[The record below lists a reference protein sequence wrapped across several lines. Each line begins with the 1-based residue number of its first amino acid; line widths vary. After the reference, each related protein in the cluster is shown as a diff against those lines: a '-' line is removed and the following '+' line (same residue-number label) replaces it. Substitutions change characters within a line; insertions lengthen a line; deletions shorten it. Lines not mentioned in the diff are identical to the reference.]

1 MIALIIRRKSPNVI
15 TVIGR
20 VKSTNIGLTNNRN
33 KAITIAT
40 MIAEP
45 YPSTA
50 TPGRIFAKMTTAKAV
65 SKSFINS
72 FIFERFKLNL
82 KIKKTAL

>member
-1 MIALIIRRKSPNVI
+1 MIALIIRRKSPKVI

-20 VKSTNIGLTNNRN
+20 VKSTNIGLTTSRN

-40 MIAEP
+40 IMAEP

-50 TPGRIFAKMTTAKAV
+50 TPGRIFAKITTAKAV
-65 SKSFINS
+65 SKSFNIK
-72 FIFERFKLNL
+72 FILMRFKLIL